1 MQDNHSND
9 VTAAEK
15 EKQTVLQLTTREKE
29 CLAKA
34 LDGKNLQ
41 QIAQEI
47 NVDLKTVYYYLNGVR
62 VKLTGF
68 VG

>member
-15 EKQTVLQLTTREKE
+15 EKQMVLQLTTREKE

-34 LDGKNLQ
+34 LDGKKLQ